1 MEWPCGKHTPI
12 NNNDDQLLLDPEYGV
27 LDSMLESDE
36 SEFGVE
42 NKPKTNISVQG
53 ITLKRLV

>member
-1 MEWPCGKHTPI
+1 MDNLQAVTPI
-12 NNNDDQLLLDPEYGV
+12 NNNDDQLHLDPEYGV

>member
-1 MEWPCGKHTPI
+1 MDNLQAVTPI

-42 NKPKTNISVQG
+42 NKPKSNISVQG

>member
-1 MEWPCGKHTPI
+1 MDNLQAVTPI

>member
-1 MEWPCGKHTPI
+1 MNI
-12 NNNDDQLLLDPEYGV
+12 NEDQLLSDPEYVV
-27 LDSMLESDE
+27 LDSMLESEE

-53 ITLKRLV
+53 ITLKRLVQKEHKNLRKI

>member
-1 MEWPCGKHTPI
+1 M
-12 NNNDDQLLLDPEYGV
+12 NNIEEKLLSDPEYVV
-27 LDSMLESDE
+27 LDSMLESEE

-53 ITLKRLV
+53 ITLKRLVQKEYKNLR